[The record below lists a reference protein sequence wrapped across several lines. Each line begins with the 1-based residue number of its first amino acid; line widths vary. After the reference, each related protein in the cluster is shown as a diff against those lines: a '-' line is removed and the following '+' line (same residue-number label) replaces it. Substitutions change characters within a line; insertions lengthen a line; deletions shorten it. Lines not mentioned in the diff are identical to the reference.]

1 MSMLPPSPSGRGPG
15 SPDNGDNGDA
25 RPTEDLPT
33 LLRYR
38 VVLHRVAGQ
47 GLLMVATALRELTR
61 YGEAEAMSRMWQAH
75 HTGRASVLETHLE
88 RAELY
93 VEQFT
98 AKGLHTSLELA

>member
-15 SPDNGDNGDA
+15 PSDNDNDP

-47 GLLMVATALRELTR
+47 GLLAVAAALRELTR
-61 YGEAEAMSRMWQAH
+61 YGEAEAMARMWQAH
-75 HTGRASVLETHLE
+75 HTGRALVLETHLE